1 MGTGPYYCCPLFL
14 CSGNPRLAVY
24 SQFYEHDEVVEIETS
39 HMNMRN
45 YVWGNIKAKNVNVA
59 YS

>member
-1 MGTGPYYCCPLFL
+1 MQWEQGHIIAVPFL

-45 YVWGNIKAKNVNVA
+45 YV
-59 YS
+59 